1 MSSRPSSKKTKVTL
15 QVKHKN
21 QLLGL
26 MLAVGLIGTVYEAY
40 QYQKISTVNSA
51 IVAGETVNTE
61 DFLFNKKFAD
71 AYHQGETKNYKL
83 AVQGF
88 GQLTEMPNKKQ
99 DAKIEVSPAQLSNIQ
114 FNIGNNLFHGGLRRL
129 VNPDGTLHNDAIYAF
144 MQAKTAYEQALK
156 LNPFLQAAKFNL
168 SLLLTVFP
176 ENIKPSGKDQSGME
190 VSNLPQGL
198 P

>member
-1 MSSRPSSKKTKVTL
+1 MSSRTSSKKAKMSL

-21 QLLGL
+21 QLLIF
-26 MLAVGLIGTVYEAY
+26 MLAVGLIGTAYEAY
-40 QYQKISTVNSA
+40 QYKKISDVNHA
-51 IVAGETVNTE
+51 ITAGKTFETE
-61 DFLFNKKFAD
+61 DFIFNKKFAD

-88 GQLTEMPNKKQ
+88 GQLTEMPEKIQGNKMEISQK
-99 DAKIEVSPAQLSNIQ
+99 QLSSIQ

-129 VNPDGTLHNDAIYAF
+129 VNPDGTLHDDAIYAF
-144 MQAKTAYEQALK
+144 TQARSAYIQALK
-156 LNPFLQAAKFNL
+156 LNPSLQAAKFNL
-168 SLLLTVFP
+168 SLLLSIIP
-176 ENIKPSGKDQSGME
+176 ENMKPSGKDQSGME